1 MTAVAGSS
9 NKVGGPETQI
19 VTVRPLE
26 RSVHLRTAISCSA
39 AVSLAATIFFSRI
52 ARIELVTATTRTG
65 RTSNTGLPRSRS
77 RSPLRARSVASSVQ
91 RSPRARNSCRRAF
104 LLRELRTRSL
114 SFSVGTYRDVMQL
127 GASTPSAMRL
137 EGPEPRH
144 ELTLVYRQE
153 CPEIVRHS
161 IKSRRTTD
169 TALGVARRRH
179 PHLAH
184 LPLIRKELAIAEST
198 GLAITEGSPELGAVI
213 RRAIS
218 NQRGSWWADGGD
230 APREAAHL
238 ALALQRRG
246 RPARW
251 E

>member
-9 NKVGGPETQI
+9 NKVGEKKTQI
-19 VTVRPLE
+19 VVLRSLE
-26 RSVHLRTAISCSA
+26 SSVQLRA
-39 AVSLAATIFFSRI
+39 AVPPNVCSLARGDNFFSRI

-161 IKSRRTTD
+161 IKSRRTPPFQNS
-169 TALGVARRRH
+169 A
-179 PHLAH
+179 
-184 LPLIRKELAIAEST
+184 K
-198 GLAITEGSPELGAVI
+198 VI
-213 RRAIS
+213 VHSLFFAY
-218 NQRGSWWADGGD
+218 NT
-230 APREAAHL
+230 L
-238 ALALQRRG
+238 
-246 RPARW
+246 
-251 E
+251 

>member
-26 RSVHLRTAISCSA
+26 RSVQFRAVPCSDFLQRS
-39 AVSLAATIFFSRI
+39 SLARGDKKNSRI

-114 SFSVGTYRDVMQL
+114 SFSVGAYRDVMQL

-144 ELTLVYRQE
+144 KLTVVYRQE

-161 IKSRRTTD
+161 IKSRRTRSC
-169 TALGVARRRH
+169 GK
-179 PHLAH
+179 P
-184 LPLIRKELAIAEST
+184 S
-198 GLAITEGSPELGAVI
+198 
-213 RRAIS
+213 
-218 NQRGSWWADGGD
+218 
-230 APREAAHL
+230 
-238 ALALQRRG
+238 
-246 RPARW
+246 
-251 E
+251 

>member
-9 NKVGGPETQI
+9 NKVGGKKTQI
-19 VTVRPLE
+19 VGLRPLE
-26 RSVHLRTAISCSA
+26 RSAQLRA
-39 AVSLAATIFFSRI
+39 AVLPNVCSLTRGDKKKSRI
-52 ARIELVTATTRTG
+52 ARFELVTGTTRTG

-77 RSPLRARSVASSVQ
+77 RSPLRERAVAPSVQ

-114 SFSVGTYRDVMQL
+114 SFSVGRYRDVMQL

-161 IKSRRTTD
+161 IKSRRTPSKKGKRNENVV
-169 TALGVARRRH
+169 LF
-179 PHLAH
+179 P
-184 LPLIRKELAIAEST
+184 
-198 GLAITEGSPELGAVI
+198 SP
-213 RRAIS
+213 
-218 NQRGSWWADGGD
+218 QM
-230 APREAAHL
+230 PKQCHH
-238 ALALQRRG
+238 
-246 RPARW
+246 
-251 E
+251 